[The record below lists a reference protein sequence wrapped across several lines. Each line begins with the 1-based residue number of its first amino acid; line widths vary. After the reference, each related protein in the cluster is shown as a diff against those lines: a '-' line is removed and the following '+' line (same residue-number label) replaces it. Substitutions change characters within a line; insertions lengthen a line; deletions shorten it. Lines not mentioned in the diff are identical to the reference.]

1 MIRLSKH
8 PGLTG
13 LILAISGLCPVVS
26 AQPTQKPA
34 PPAFEEA
41 VEVVAATPLPGV
53 EMPADQIAAPVQT
66 ATSKDLEASGAL
78 DLSDFLKRRATAVT
92 VNEIQGNPFQAD
104 VSYRGYTASPL
115 LGTPQGLSVY
125 LDGVRMNQPFG
136 EVVSWDLIPRVG
148 IGSSTLMPGSNP
160 LFGLNTLGGALVLH
174 TKDGH
179 TNGGTTV
186 QGLFGSHL
194 RRAVEFEHGGARES
208 GTLNWYVAG
217 NLFAEDGWRD
227 DSPSDVRQLFGKLGW
242 QAGRTGV
249 TLTAAQAD
257 NALHGNGLQEL
268 RLLERDYRSVY
279 SKPDITD
286 NRSTLLNLTLRRAQ
300 SERLTFSGNAY
311 YRYIHSNSLNGDLN
325 EASLDQAVYQ
335 PGAAERAALLA
346 AGYANVPASGATAAN
361 TPFPFWRCV
370 GNVLLN
376 DEPGETCNGLLNTTE
391 ARQHNAGLSGQAMWR
406 LAQGRLKHQLTLGGA
421 VDASNLGFAQQT
433 ELGYLADDRTIVG
446 TGAFADGETGGNV
459 DGEPFDTRVD
469 LDGVQRT
476 WSLFAA
482 DTLTVGRAWH
492 LTASGRYNRTRLE
505 NTDTIRPD
513 GDASLSGDHRFARFN
528 PAVGLTFNPSPVLNA
543 YAGYSEGS
551 RAATSVELGCANPD
565 QPCKLPNAMAG
576 DPPLTQVVTR
586 TLEAG
591 VRSARRRAFQW
602 NAGVYRAQNHDDIMF
617 VAATDT
623 GFGYF
628 KNFGTTRRQGVEL
641 GVSGAAGLFTIGAG
655 YNFLDATF
663 QSAEHLNGSGNSS
676 NEENEAGGTPGVDSF
691 IYVIAGHRIPL
702 IPRHT
707 LKLFGEWQATGALS
721 LDLDLISISSSTA
734 RGNENGGHE
743 PDGVYYLGPGESPA
757 YTVVELG
764 VCYRVGTTLE
774 LFAQLNNAFNRAYYT
789 AAQLGPTGITPEGR
803 FIARPFPAINGEF
816 PVQQSTFFA
825 PGAPRTAVAGIR
837 VRF

>member
-1 MIRLSKH
+1 MIRVSKI
-8 PGLTG
+8 PGLAM
-13 LILAISGLCPVVS
+13 LVLAVGVLSPDLW
-26 AQPTQKPA
+26 AQQRQAPA

-41 VEVVAATPLPGV
+41 VDVVAATPLPGV
-53 EMPADQIAAPVQT
+53 EMPADQIAAPVQS

-78 DLSDFLKRRATAVT
+78 DLSDFLKRRATAVH

-104 VSYRGYTASPL
+104 VNYRGYTASPL

-136 EVVSWDLIPRVG
+136 EVVSWDLIPRMAV
-148 IGSSTLMPGSNP
+148 GSSTLMPGSNP

-174 TKDGH
+174 TKDGQA
-179 TNGGTTV
+179 NRGTTV
-186 QGLFGSHL
+186 QGLFGSNL
-194 RRAVEFEHGGARES
+194 RRAVEFEHGGARAS

-242 QAGRTGV
+242 QAGRTGL
-249 TLTAAQAD
+249 TLSAAQAD
-257 NALHGNGLQEL
+257 NSLHGNGLQEL

-279 SKPDITD
+279 TRPDITD
-286 NRSTLLNLTLRRAQ
+286 NRSTLVNLTVRRAQ

-311 YRYIHSNSLNGDLN
+311 YRYILSNSLNGDLN
-325 EASLDQAVYQ
+325 EGSLDQAVYQ

-346 AGYANVPASGATAAN
+346 AGYTNVPASGATAAN
-361 TPFPFWRCV
+361 TPFPFWRCL

-376 DEPGETCNGLLNTTE
+376 DEPGEKCNGLLNTTE

-406 LAQGRLKHQLTLGGA
+406 LSHGRLKHQLTLGGA
-421 VDASNLGFAQQT
+421 LDRSNLGFLQQT
-433 ELGYLADDRTIVG
+433 ELGYLAEDHSVVG
-446 TGAFADGETGGNV
+446 TGAFADGETGGDV

-505 NTDTIRPD
+505 NTDNIRPD
-513 GDASLSGDHRFARFN
+513 GDASLSGDHVFARLN
-528 PAVGLTFNPSPVLNA
+528 PALGLTYNPSPALNL

-551 RAATSVELGCANPD
+551 RAATSVELGCANPE

-576 DPPLTQVVTR
+576 DPPLDQVVTR
-586 TLEAG
+586 TVEAG

-602 NAGVYRAQNHDDIMF
+602 NAGVYRAQNNDDIMF

-641 GVSGAAGLFTIGAG
+641 GASGEIGPFTIGAG

-663 QSAEHLNGSGNSS
+663 QTAEHLNGSGNSS
-676 NEENEAGGTPGVDSF
+676 NEENEEGGTPGVESF

-707 LKLFGEWQATGALS
+707 LKLFGEWQATPALS
-721 LDLDLISISSSTA
+721 VDLDVVSISGSNA

-757 YTVVELG
+757 YTVVDLG
-764 VCYRVGTTLE
+764 VRYKVGTKLE
-774 LFAQLNNAFNRAYYT
+774 VFAQVNNALDRTYYT
-789 AAQLGPTGITPEGR
+789 AAQLGPAGINPDGTY
-803 FIARPFPAINGEF
+803 IARPFPAINGEF

-825 PGAPRTAVAGIR
+825 PGAPRTAVVGTR

>member
-1 MIRLSKH
+1 LIRVSKH

-13 LILAISGLCPVVS
+13 LILAIGGLSPGLS
-26 AQPTQKPA
+26 AQQAQRPA
-34 PPAFEEA
+34 PPAFEEQ

-53 EMPADQIAAPVQT
+53 EMPADQIAAPVQS
-66 ATSKDLEASGAL
+66 ATSADLDTSGAL
-78 DLSDFLKRRATAVT
+78 DMSDFLKRRATAVH

-104 VSYRGYTASPL
+104 VNYRGYTASPL

-136 EVVSWDLIPRVG
+136 EVVSWDLIPRVAV
-148 IGSSTLMPGSNP
+148 GSSTLMPGSNP

-174 TKDGH
+174 TKDGQV
-179 TNGGTTV
+179 NRGTTV
-186 QGLFGSHL
+186 QGLFGSNL
-194 RRAVEFEHGGARES
+194 RRAVEFEHGGARAS

-242 QAGRTGV
+242 QAGRTNL

-257 NALHGNGLQEL
+257 NSLHGNGLQEL

-279 SKPDITD
+279 SRPDITD
-286 NRSTLLNLTLRRAQ
+286 NRSTMLNLTLRRTP

-311 YRYIHSNSLNGDLN
+311 YRYIHSKSLNGDLN

-335 PGAAERAALLA
+335 PGVAERAALLA
-346 AGYANVPASGATAAN
+346 AGYANVPASGATPAN
-361 TPFPFWRCV
+361 TPFPFWRCL

-376 DEPGETCNGLLNTTE
+376 DEPGEKCSGLLNTTE
-391 ARQHNAGLSGQAMWR
+391 ALQYNAGLSGQAMWR
-406 LAQGRLKHQLTLGGA
+406 LSQRRVKHQLTLGGA
-421 VDASNLGFAQQT
+421 LDGSTLGFAQQT
-433 ELGYLADDRTIVG
+433 ELGYLAADRSIVG
-446 TGAFADGETGGNV
+446 TGAFADGETGGDV

-469 LDGVQRT
+469 LDGTQRT

-482 DTLTVGRAWH
+482 DTLTLGSAWH
-492 LTASGRYNRTRLE
+492 LTASARYNRTRLE
-505 NTDTIRPD
+505 NTDNLRPD
-513 GDASLSGDHRFARFN
+513 GDASLSGDHRFARLN
-528 PAVGLTFNPSPVLNA
+528 PAVGLTFNPSPAVNF

-551 RAATSVELGCANPD
+551 RAATSVELGCANPER
-565 QPCKLPNAMAG
+565 PCKLPNAMAG
-576 DPPLTQVVTR
+576 DPPLKQVVTR

-591 VRSARRRAFQW
+591 VRSARRRDFQW
-602 NAGVYRAQNHDDIMF
+602 NAGVYLAQNNDDIMF

-641 GVSGAAGLFTIGAG
+641 GVSGQVGTFTVGAG

-663 QSAEHLNGSGNSS
+663 QSAERLNGSGNSS
-676 NEENEAGGTPGVDSF
+676 NEENEAGGTPGVESY

-702 IPRHT
+702 MPRHT
-707 LKLFGEWQATGALS
+707 LKLFGQWQATRALS
-721 LDLDLISISSSTA
+721 VDLDVDSISGSTA

-743 PDGVYYLGPGESPA
+743 PDGVYYLGPGGSPA
-757 YTVVELG
+757 YTVVDLG
-764 VCYRVGTTLE
+764 VRYKAGRMLE
-774 LFAQLNNAFNRAYYT
+774 LFARVNNALDRTYYS
-789 AAQLGPTGITPEGR
+789 AAQLGPTGITPDGAY
-803 FIARPFPAINGEF
+803 IAQPFPAINGEF
-816 PVQQSTFFA
+816 PLQQSTFFA
-825 PGAPRTAVAGIR
+825 PGAPRTAVVGVR

>member
-8 PGLTG
+8 RELAG
-13 LILAISGLCPVVS
+13 LILAIGSLSPALA
-26 AQPTQKPA
+26 AQQAQRPA
-34 PPAFEEA
+34 PPAFEEQ
-41 VEVVAATPLPGV
+41 VDVVGATPLPGV
-53 EMPADQIAAPVQT
+53 EMPADQIAAPVQSS
-66 ATSKDLEASGAL
+66 TSADVDASGAL
-78 DLSDFLKRRATAVT
+78 DMSDFLKRRATAVH

-104 VSYRGYTASPL
+104 VNYRGYTASPL

-136 EVVSWDLIPRVG
+136 EVVSWDLIPRVAV
-148 IGSSTLMPGSNP
+148 GSSTLMPGSNP

-174 TKDGH
+174 TKDGQA
-179 TNGGTTV
+179 NRGTTV
-186 QGLFGSHL
+186 QGLFGSNL
-194 RRAVEFEHGGARES
+194 RRAVEFEHGGARAS
-208 GTLNWYVAG
+208 GRLNWYVAG

-242 QAGRTGV
+242 QAGRTGL

-257 NALHGNGLQEL
+257 NSLHGNGLQEL

-279 SKPDITD
+279 TRPDITD
-286 NRSTLLNLTLRRAQ
+286 NRSTLLNLTLRRTP

-346 AGYANVPASGATAAN
+346 AGYANVPASGETPAN
-361 TPFPFWRCV
+361 TPFPFWRCL

-376 DEPGETCNGLLNTTE
+376 DEPGERCNGLLNTTE
-391 ARQHNAGLSGQAMWR
+391 ARQHNAGLSGQATWR
-406 LAQGRLKHQLTLGGA
+406 LARGRVKQQFTLGGA
-421 VDASNLGFAQQT
+421 LDASTFGFAQQT
-433 ELGYLADDRTIVG
+433 ELGYLAADRGIVG
-446 TGAFADGETGGNV
+446 TGAFADGETGGEI
-459 DGEPFDTRVD
+459 DGEPFDTGVD
-469 LDGVQRT
+469 LDGTQRT

-482 DTLTVGRAWH
+482 DTLTLGRAWH
-492 LTASGRYNRTRLE
+492 LTASGRYNRTRLD
-505 NTDTIRPD
+505 NTDNVRPD
-513 GDASLSGDHRFARFN
+513 GDASLSGNHLFARLN
-528 PAVGLTFNPSPVLNA
+528 PAVGLTFNPSPAVNF
-543 YAGYSEGS
+543 YAGYGEGS
-551 RAATSVELGCANPD
+551 RAATSVELGCANPE

-576 DPPLTQVVTR
+576 DPPLKQVVTR

-602 NAGVYRAQNHDDIMF
+602 NAGVYWAQNNDDIMF

-641 GVSGAAGLFTIGAG
+641 GVSGEAGPFTVGAG

-663 QSAEHLNGSGNSS
+663 QSAERLNGSGNSS
-676 NEENEAGGTPGVDSF
+676 NDENNGGGTPGVESF

-702 IPRHT
+702 APRHT
-707 LKLFGEWQATGALS
+707 LKLFGEWQATSALAV
-721 LDLDLISISSSTA
+721 DLDVDSISGSTA

-743 PDGVYYLGPGESPA
+743 PDGVYYLGSGGSPA
-757 YTVVELG
+757 YTVVNLG
-764 VCYRVGTTLE
+764 VRYKAGRMLE
-774 LFAQLNNAFNRAYYT
+774 LFARVNNALDRTYYT
-789 AAQLGPTGITPEGR
+789 AAQLGPTGITPDGTY
-803 FIARPFPAINGEF
+803 IARPFPAINGEF

-825 PGAPRTAVAGIR
+825 PGAPRTAVAG
-837 VRF
+837 VRLRF

>member
-1 MIRLSKH
+1 MIRVSKH
-8 PGLTG
+8 PGLTA
-13 LILAISGLCPVVS
+13 LILSVAGLSPVLS
-26 AQPTQKPA
+26 AQQAPTS
-34 PPAFEEA
+34 PPTFEA
-41 VEVVAATPLPGV
+41 SVEVLAATPLPGV
-53 EMPADQIAAPVQT
+53 EMPADQIAAPVQS
-66 ATSKDLEASGAL
+66 ATSKDLDSSGAL
-78 DLSDFLKRRATAVT
+78 DISDFLKRRATAVH

-136 EVVSWDLIPRVG
+136 EVVSWDLIPRVAV
-148 IGSSTLMPGSNP
+148 GSSTLMPGSNP

-174 TKDGH
+174 TKDGQA
-179 TNGGTTV
+179 NRGTTV
-186 QGLFGSHL
+186 QGLFGSNL
-194 RRAVEFEHGGARES
+194 RRAIEVEHGGARAS
-208 GTLNWYVAG
+208 GALNWYVAG

-242 QAGRTGV
+242 QAGRTGL
-249 TLTAAQAD
+249 TLTAAHAD
-257 NALHGNGLQEL
+257 NSLHGNGLQEL

-279 SKPDITD
+279 TTPDITD
-286 NRSTLLNLTLRRAQ
+286 NRSTLVNLTLRRTQ

-311 YRYIHSNSLNGDLN
+311 YRDIHSNSLNGDIN
-325 EASLDQAVYQ
+325 EGSLDQAVYQ
-335 PGAAERAALLA
+335 PGAAERAALLT

-361 TPFPFWRCV
+361 TPFPFWRCL

-376 DEPGETCNGLLNTTE
+376 DEPGEKCNGLLNTTE

-406 LAQGRLKHQLTLGGA
+406 LSQGALKHQLTLGGA
-421 VDASNLGFAQQT
+421 LDASNLGFAQQT
-433 ELGYLADDRTIVG
+433 ELGYLAEDRSVTG
-446 TGAFADGETGGNV
+446 TGAFADGETGGDV

-469 LDGVQRT
+469 LDGRQRT
-476 WSLFAA
+476 WSVFAA
-482 DTLTVGRAWH
+482 DTLSVGRAWH

-505 NTDTIRPD
+505 NTDNIRPD
-513 GDASLSGDHRFARFN
+513 GDASLSGDHIFARLN
-528 PAVGLTFNPSPVLNA
+528 PAVGLTFNPSSALNL

-551 RAATSVELGCANPD
+551 RAATSVELGCANPE

-576 DPPLTQVVTR
+576 DPPLKQVVTR
-586 TLEAG
+586 TVEAG
-591 VRSARRRAFQW
+591 VRSTRRRAFQW
-602 NAGVYRAQNHDDIMF
+602 NAGVYLAQNNDDIMF

-641 GVSGAAGLFTIGAG
+641 GVSGQAGPFTIGAG

-663 QSAEHLNGSGNSS
+663 QSAELLNGSGNSS
-676 NEENEAGGTPGVDSF
+676 NEENQEEGTPGVESS
-691 IYVIAGHRIPL
+691 ISVVAGHRIPL
-702 IPRHT
+702 IPRHS

-721 LDLDLISISSSTA
+721 VDLDLQSLSRSPA

-743 PDGVYYLGPGESPA
+743 PDGVYYMGPGESAA
-757 YTVVELG
+757 YTVVSLG
-764 VCYRVGTTLE
+764 VRYRAGARLDV
-774 LFAQLNNAFNRAYYT
+774 FARVNNALDRTYYT
-789 AAQLGPTGITPEGR
+789 AAQLGPTGITPDGA
-803 FIARPFPAINGEF
+803 FVARPFPAINGEF

-825 PGAPRTAVAGIR
+825 PGAPRTAVVGTR